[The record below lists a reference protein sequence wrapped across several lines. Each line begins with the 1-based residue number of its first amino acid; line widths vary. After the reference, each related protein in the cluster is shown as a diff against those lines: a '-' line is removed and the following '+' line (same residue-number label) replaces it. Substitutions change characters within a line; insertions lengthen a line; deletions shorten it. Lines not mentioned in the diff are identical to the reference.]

1 MSRIEKIL
9 AGLATY
15 NGRDACIRVTSYF
28 FLFLYGLLSDL
39 EQNSLYKKSWL
50 IQNLLVIFSLE
61 KLVKMSASFR
71 VLAKQF
77 ATTRIIIRFFD
88 DLPAIYQFY
97 KHFVKAFRSGTCEG
111 KKSIP
116 MVNLKFNYNKIFLKF
131 RLKSK

>member
-1 MSRIEKIL
+1 MSRIERIL
-9 AGLATY
+9 TGLASY

-28 FLFLYGLLSDL
+28 FLFLYGLLADL
-39 EQNSLYKKSWL
+39 EQKNSNKKSWL
-50 IQNLLVIFSLE
+50 IQNLLVIFSFE
-61 KLVKMSASFR
+61 KLVQMSVSFR

-97 KHFVKAFRSGTCEG
+97 KHYVKVFKSHTDKN

-116 MVNLKFNYNKIFLKF
+116 MVSLKFNYNKIF
-131 RLKSK
+131 